1 MKILLILLMAMCTW
15 VHAQTPHK
23 DGVVTAPRDNAGKPG
38 DANPTGAGRS
48 GVRLLPGIAITIS
61 PAALLR
67 AMRPSERERERE
79 THERG
84 ELLVMWSDEAAAR
97 DGLAWLAS
105 QGHQAAETRALAELG
120 VVLALFV
127 LPDTASALRLRDEL
141 RRAQPEWIIDL
152 NARAYPMQR
161 AGATVATSA
170 STAPARLYA
179 LAMLGQSA
187 APANAAMPRVGV
199 IDAPLDAALLTND
212 ATRWWNGSTLEL
224 RSVLG
229 AGDLP
234 GPALHGNTI
243 ALLMAGAPLDNGYA
257 GAAPALALSWA
268 VAMRRVGDDPSTNSW
283 LLAQA
288 LDWLLARKVQLINMS
303 LGGAGDQI
311 LRAVV
316 ARVVARQVA
325 VLAAAGNQPD
335 ALPVY
340 PAAYAG
346 VWAVTAIDAA
356 GQLYERA
363 SRGAHVTFAAP
374 GVDVWVPDAASLTA
388 TPSVLAGRYHSG
400 TSYATA
406 LASAALARL
415 PAAFW
420 QLDGEARKS
429 RLCAGA
435 LALAQGSSGG
445 CGRLRLDDAALAAL
459 PASAPARAP

>member
-1 MKILLILLMAMCTW
+1 MKILLILLIALCSW
-15 VHAQTPHK
+15 AHAQTPHK

-38 DANPTGAGRS
+38 EPGPARS
-48 GVRLLPGIAITIS
+48 GVRLLPGITITIS
-61 PAALLR
+61 PGALLR
-67 AMRPSERERERE
+67 AMRPSERE

-84 ELLVMWSDEAAAR
+84 ELLVLWSDETAAR
-97 DGLAWLAS
+97 DGLAWLAGR
-105 QGHQAAETRALAELG
+105 GHQATETRALAELD
-120 VVLALFV
+120 VTLALFV

-141 RRAQPEWIIDL
+141 RRAQPEWTIDL

-161 AGATVATSA
+161 AAATSA

-179 LAMLGQSA
+179 LAMLGQPA
-187 APANAAMPRVGV
+187 APASLAMPRVGV
-199 IDAPLDAALLTND
+199 IDAPLDAALLTNE
-212 ATRWWNGSTLEL
+212 AARWWNGSTLEL

-268 VAMRRVGDDPSTNSW
+268 VVMRRVGDDASTNSW

-316 ARVVARQVA
+316 ARVLARQVA

-363 SRGAHVTFAAP
+363 NRGAHITFAAP
-374 GVDVWVPDAASLTA
+374 GVDIWVPDAASLTA

-420 QLDGEARKS
+420 QLDAEARRS

-459 PASAPARAP
+459 PASAPARTP

>member
-67 AMRPSERERERE
+67 AMRPSERERE

>member
-1 MKILLILLMAMCTW
+1 MKVLLILLIAMCTW
-15 VHAQTPHK
+15 AHAQTPHK

-38 DANPTGAGRS
+38 DAGPSGAGRS
-48 GVRLLPGIAITIS
+48 GVRLLPGISITIS
-61 PAALLR
+61 PGALLR
-67 AMRPSERERERE
+67 AMRPSERE

-84 ELLVMWSDEAAAR
+84 ELLVMWSDETAAR
-97 DGLAWLAS
+97 DGLAWLAG
-105 QGHQAAETRALAELG
+105 QGHQATETRALAELG
-120 VVLALFV
+120 VTLALFV

-141 RRAQPEWIIDL
+141 RRAQPEWVIDL

-161 AGATVATSA
+161 TAAAAA

-179 LAMLGQSA
+179 LAMLGQPASSA
-187 APANAAMPRVGV
+187 STAANAAMPRVGV

-229 AGDLP
+229 ANDLP

-243 ALLMAGAPLDNGYA
+243 ALLMSGAPLDNGYA

-268 VAMRRVGDDPSTNSW
+268 VAMRRVGDDASTNSW

-363 SRGAHVTFAAP
+363 SRGAYTAFAAP

-420 QLDGEARKS
+420 QLDGEARRS

>member
-1 MKILLILLMAMCTW
+1 MKVLLILLVALCSW
-15 VHAQTPHK
+15 VQAQTPHK

-38 DANPTGAGRS
+38 EPGPARS

-61 PAALLR
+61 PGALLR
-67 AMRPSERERERE
+67 AMRPSERERE

-84 ELLVMWSDEAAAR
+84 ELLVLWSDETAAR
-97 DGLAWLAS
+97 DGLAWLAGR
-105 QGHQAAETRALAELG
+105 GHQATETRALAELD
-120 VVLALFV
+120 VTLALFV

-141 RRAQPEWIIDL
+141 RRAQPEWTIDL

-161 AGATVATSA
+161 AAPTSA

-187 APANAAMPRVGV
+187 APANAVMPRVGV
-199 IDAPLDAALLTND
+199 VDAPLDAALLTNE
-212 ATRWWNGSTLEL
+212 AARWWNGSTLEL

-229 AGDLP
+229 ANDLP

-243 ALLMAGAPLDNGYA
+243 AMLMAGAPLDNGYA

-268 VAMRRVGDDPSTNSW
+268 VAMRRVGDDASTNSW

-316 ARVVARQVA
+316 ARVLARQVA

-363 SRGAHVTFAAP
+363 NRGAHITFAAP
-374 GVDVWVPDAASLTA
+374 GVDIWVPDAASLTA

-459 PASAPARAP
+459 PASAPARVP

>member
-1 MKILLILLMAMCTW
+1 MKILLILLIALCSW
-15 VHAQTPHK
+15 AHAQTPNK

-38 DANPTGAGRS
+38 EPGPARS

-61 PAALLR
+61 PGALLR
-67 AMRPSERERERE
+67 AMRPSERERE

-84 ELLVMWSDEAAAR
+84 ELLVMWSDETAAR
-97 DGLAWLAS
+97 DGLAWLAGR
-105 QGHQAAETRALAELG
+105 GHQATETRALAELD
-120 VVLALFV
+120 VTLALFV

-141 RRAQPEWIIDL
+141 RRAQPEWTIDL

-161 AGATVATSA
+161 AAATSA

-179 LAMLGQSA
+179 LAMLGQPA
-187 APANAAMPRVGV
+187 APASLAMPRVGV
-199 IDAPLDAALLTND
+199 IDAPLDAALLTNE
-212 ATRWWNGSTLEL
+212 AARWWNGSTLEL

-268 VAMRRVGDDPSTNSW
+268 VVMRRVGDDASTNSW

-316 ARVVARQVA
+316 ARVLARQVA

-363 SRGAHVTFAAP
+363 NRGAHVAFAAP

-420 QLDGEARKS
+420 QLDAEARRS

-459 PASAPARAP
+459 PASAPARTP